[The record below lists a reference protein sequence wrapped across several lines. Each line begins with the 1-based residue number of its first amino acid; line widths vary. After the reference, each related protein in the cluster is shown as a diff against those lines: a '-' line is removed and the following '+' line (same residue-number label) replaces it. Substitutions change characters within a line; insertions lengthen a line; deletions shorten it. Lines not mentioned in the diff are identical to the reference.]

1 MNLIFSNLKK
11 LEKLEIAI
19 FSQKSKNQQNAQI
32 NYLTSNQTNTV
43 FTHGQYEGEFKML
56 ILKWPIYI
64 LNLLKWAIWKFLT
77 VFDNFGILNNRIRK
91 IEFI

>member
-32 NYLTSNQTNTV
+32 NYLTSNQTNTIL
-43 FTHGQYEGEFKML
+43 THVQYDGDL
-56 ILKWPIYI
+56 
-64 LNLLKWAIWKFLT
+64 
-77 VFDNFGILNNRIRK
+77 RK
-91 IEFI
+91 KING